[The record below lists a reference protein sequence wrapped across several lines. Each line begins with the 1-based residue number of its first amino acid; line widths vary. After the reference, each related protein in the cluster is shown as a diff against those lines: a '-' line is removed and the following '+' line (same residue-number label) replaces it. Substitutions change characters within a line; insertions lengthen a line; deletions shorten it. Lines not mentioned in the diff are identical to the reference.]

1 MKNSKN
7 HKKKKKM
14 KPFIQPNFDFI
25 PLDPFSFDI
34 KQNIQEGL
42 ESKKH
47 NFEVKLSE
55 TSLNE
60 VIENNNPS
68 NEIVENE
75 KQNKISEL
83 SEENTKKLLSRASKD
98 ISSKGDDEKEFFMRG
113 IKIFISKHNIF

>member
-1 MKNSKN
+1 
-7 HKKKKKM
+7 M